1 MGTWIA
7 PLKQRGEMKSG
18 MLTLLLILVC
28 GLGVSSALPHPDT
41 SANVKMQLPSLQTEP
56 VVPFRSSEPMER
68 LECPGRFGFLPI
80 PRVLEEFGNGTYCSD
95 WFFECFEGIAVLQQ
109 CEYGRFDPVQGQ
121 CQFDQSIQP
130 CDIPM
135 SDCVQKNVDCRSDH
149 FDCTDAGAIYRKTGA
164 ITSGKRRFLA
174 DDRHQGSPPR
184 VAPPDVMDAV

>member
-1 MGTWIA
+1 M
-7 PLKQRGEMKSG
+7 
-18 MLTLLLILVC
+18 

-68 LECPGRFGFLPI
+68 LECPVRFGFLPI

-149 FDCTDAGAIYRKTGA
+149 FDCTDAGAIYRFCPTEGRLTLYSINAWICRKLSARKTGA

-174 DDRHQGSPPR
+174 DGRHQGSPPR